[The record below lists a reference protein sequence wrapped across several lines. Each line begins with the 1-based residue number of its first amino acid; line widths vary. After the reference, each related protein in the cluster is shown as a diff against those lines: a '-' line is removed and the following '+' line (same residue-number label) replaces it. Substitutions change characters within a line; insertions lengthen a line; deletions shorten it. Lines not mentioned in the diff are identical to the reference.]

1 MALDLTSLKQ
11 KLNELTN
18 TKKTSDALWK
28 PKEGSNV
35 VRIVPLKANPS
46 MPFIEAYFHYLGG
59 KTYLSPLTVGDADPI
74 AEFAEKLR
82 SGGGLSKEEWAETK
96 KFVPKPRT
104 YAAVIVRGEEGEG
117 VRLWGFGKTT
127 YAELLGVIADP
138 EYGDITDVSA
148 GRDIKVEFTPAEK
161 SPTKFPQTT
170 IRISPR
176 QTPLTQDKEL
186 LKAWTAS
193 QPELFDVYSIPTY
206 DDLKQ
211 VLNAF
216 LNPSSQNQVLDM
228 PSENSGNLSGWDDSS
243 TPTEV
248 DASKSVTAKLSKSP
262 ASGVTNKI
270 DAEFDALFN
279 Q

>member
-1 MALDLTSLKQ
+1 MAIDLHSLKN

-18 TKKTSDALWK
+18 KKKTSDALWK

-35 VRIVPLKANPS
+35 VRIIPLKATPS

-59 KTYLSPLTVGDADPI
+59 KTYLSPLTIGNPDPI

-82 SGGGLSKEEWAETK
+82 GNGGLSKEEWAETK

-104 YAAVIVRGEEGEG
+104 YAAVIVRGEESEG

-138 EYGDITDVSA
+138 EYGDITDIAA
-148 GRDIKVEFTPAEK
+148 GRDIKVEFTPQDK
-161 SPTKFPQTT
+161 SPTHFPQTN

-176 QTPLTQDKEL
+176 QTPLTSDQAL
-186 LKAWTAS
+186 LKSWTSS
-193 QPELFDVYSIPTY
+193 QPELFDIYSVPSY
-206 DDLKQ
+206 DDLKG

-216 LNPSSQNQVLDM
+216 LNPSSASVTEVSDI
-228 PSENSGNLSGWDDSS
+228 NSKNLSGWDDAE
-243 TPTEV
+243 TPTAV
-248 DASKSVTAKLSKSP
+248 DASKSVTAKVSKSS
-262 ASGVTNKI
+262 ANTSKSI
-270 DAEFDALFN
+270 DAEFDEMFN
-279 Q
+279 G